1 MKGVSVVWFKRD
13 LRLRDHAA
21 LYAAWKSGQPVLLVY
36 CVEPE
41 FLNHPDTAAR
51 HLRFVVQSLAQ
62 MRLELEPYGHSVFE
76 FSGGIE
82 DLLHHLLQQGYQPQL
97 FSHQE
102 TGLWTT
108 YQRDLRVQQWCKDRG
123 VVWTEFP
130 TNGIIR
136 GLKERSRWEATWR
149 KRVEQ
154 EPFPAVHAEL
164 VHFDGVSVG
173 MLHTGLLAAHAA
185 SLSEDGDA
193 RVFQPGGEAAGWAYL
208 NSFVRDR
215 LRTYRRSISNPQAA
229 RRGCSRLSP
238 YLAWGNLTV
247 RQVMHALADADPPWR
262 QDLQFFVSRLHW
274 HCHFIQKFESECRL
288 EWENLNTGFDA
299 IRTEL
304 RPDWVEAWCAG
315 KTGFPMID
323 ASMRSVC
330 ATGYLNFRMRSML
343 VSFLTHHLW
352 QPWQAGVHHLAQQFL
367 DFEPGI
373 HYPQFQMQAGTM
385 GVNTLRIYNPV
396 KQAEENDPDGSFLRQ
411 WLPEL
416 AELPLPFLREPW
428 KMTELEMLSYG
439 VRLGVDYPNRIVDHE
454 EAARSAREFLWGT
467 KRSPAARSQVGQIL
481 ARHVSARKNAKRRG
495 GQS

>member
-1 MKGVSVVWFKRD
+1 
-13 LRLRDHAA
+13 
-21 LYAAWKSGQPVLLVY
+21 
-36 CVEPE
+36 
-41 FLNHPDTAAR
+41 
-51 HLRFVVQSLAQ
+51 
-62 MRLELEPYGHSVFE
+62 
-76 FSGGIE
+76 
-82 DLLHHLLQQGYQPQL
+82 
-97 FSHQE
+97 
-102 TGLWTT
+102 
-108 YQRDLRVQQWCKDRG
+108 
-123 VVWTEFP
+123 
-130 TNGIIR
+130 
-136 GLKERSRWEATWR
+136 
-149 KRVEQ
+149 
-154 EPFPAVHAEL
+154 VHAEL
-164 VHFDGVSVG
+164 VPFDGASVG

-185 SLSEDGDA
+185 SLPEDGDA
-193 RVFQPGGEAAGWAYL
+193 RLFQPGGEAAGWAYL

-215 LRTYRRSISNPQAA
+215 LRTYRRSISKPQAA

-288 EWENLNTGFDA
+288 EWEN
-299 IRTEL
+299 
-304 RPDWVEAWCAG
+304 
-315 KTGFPMID
+315 
-323 ASMRSVC
+323 
-330 ATGYLNFRMRSML
+330 LNFRMRSML

-439 VRLGVDYPNRIVDHE
+439 VRLGLDYPNRIVDHE
-454 EAARSAREFLWGT
+454 EAARKAREFLWGT

-495 GQS
+495 GQG